1 MAKKSSLLNSVALI
15 APPIA
20 GAPNTPGFIIGSQSQ
35 SGESV
40 DIIEKSIA
48 IISRLSK
55 LAGEQVTAKS
65 SVEERWLR
73 NVRDYHGKYSGAM
86 ETQLKDAK
94 QSRVFVKLA
103 RAKTVTLEAR
113 LFDMIFPTDDRNWG
127 IEATPVP
134 KLKKESNE
142 AKQNVAGAVEAANMA
157 EEGGDPA
164 KALAIAAEGND
175 QAARLAAAEA
185 EIERANK
192 CADAMQEEM
201 SDQLTE
207 CKYPQE
213 SRKMI
218 GDACQLGTG
227 ILKGPVVNES
237 GSGRWLPAQD
247 AQGRVVTGQFVLEYG
262 KDPRP
267 YIKRINPWHFFPD
280 MSATCIEDA
289 EFTFERYLWTKKDLR
304 KMVKT
309 HKFDANAV
317 RRLLDETNS
326 ANRTHS
332 SDIQYLIQLRAAT
345 GDGDASDGIKGRYIG
360 WEYHGPLERD
370 EISILLRAT
379 GQEEE
384 ALAFDQRNDPL
395 DEMNVICFFCNSE
408 LLKIAPEYPLD
419 SQETLYSVFNIEES
433 EASIFGYGI
442 PEIMEGSSTA
452 VNSTWRAA
460 LDNNAL
466 SVGPQAIIDKE
477 QIVPADGSW
486 AMTPR
491 KTWLRTKSAQPHTAP
506 PIEFFNITNNMG
518 EIASI
523 IKIALEF
530 IDMETGMSQPL
541 QGEQGNT
548 TETVGGMAILQN
560 ASNIIFRRIVKN
572 YDDGAIT
579 PTMRR
584 LYHWNMQFNP
594 REDIKGDMSVDARGT
609 SVLLMK
615 EIQAQNLMFVVQQL
629 LQNPAVAPMLKP
641 YENVMKLF
649 QSMMISPSEVMETKD
664 KWLENQKLAAEAA
677 AEQPDPATIQAQSRV
692 EAANIMAKSR
702 AMSDDISFEIAQMK
716 ERTALMELVQS
727 GELTMEGYRAE
738 VAKMELANQSKE
750 RMMAVEIGFEQ
761 QNAEEA
767 RAAGETPTGSGGYVS
782 TGVENDNK
790 KDGK

>member
-1 MAKKSSLLNSVALI
+1 MAGAAMI

-20 GAPNTPGFIIGSQSQ
+20 GAPNTPGFIIGSESQ
-35 SGESV
+35 TGSQV
-40 DIIEKSIA
+40 DIIEKTAA
-48 IISRLSK
+48 IISRLSQ

-65 SVEERWLR
+65 HVEERWLR
-73 NVRDYHGKYSGAM
+73 NIRDYHGKYSSDM
-86 ETQLKDAK
+86 DKQMKDAK

-142 AKQNVAGAVEAANMA
+142 AKQNIAGAVEAANLA
-157 EEGGDPA
+157 EEQGDTA
-164 KALAIAAEGND
+164 KAQQAAAEGTD
-175 QAARLAAAEA
+175 QAQRLAAAEA

-192 CADAMQEEM
+192 AADAMQEEM

-237 GSGRWLPAQD
+237 GAGRWLPAQD
-247 AQGRVVTGQFVLEYG
+247 SAGRLVPGQFVLEYG

-280 MSATCIEDA
+280 MSATCIEEA

-309 HKFDANAV
+309 HSFNPDAV
-317 RRLLDETNS
+317 RRLLDETS
-326 ANRTHS
+326 SKNRIHTT
-332 SDIQYLIQLRAAT
+332 DIQYLVQLRAAT
-345 GDGDASDGIKGRYIG
+345 GDGDTSDAIKGRYIG

-370 EISILLRAT
+370 EISCLLRAT
-379 GQEEE
+379 GQTEE
-384 ALAFDQRNDPL
+384 ANAFDQRNDPL
-395 DEMNVICFFCNSE
+395 DELNVIAFFCNNE

-491 KTWLRTKSAQPHTAP
+491 KSWLRTKSAQPNTAA

-584 LYHWNMQFNP
+584 LYHWNMQFNT
-594 REDIKGDMSVDARGT
+594 RDDIKGDMSVDARGT

-649 QSMMISPSEVMETKD
+649 QSMMISPSEVMESKE
-664 KWLENQKLAAEAA
+664 KWEENQKLASEAA
-677 AEQPDPATIQAQSRV
+677 AQQPDPVTIQAQSRIK
-692 EAANIMAKSR
+692 AAEIMAASR
-702 AMSDDISFEIAQMK
+702 EMSDGISFEIAQMR
-716 ERTALMELVQS
+716 ERTAMLDLVQS
-727 GELTMEGYRAE
+727 GELTMEQYRTE
-738 VAKMELANQSKE
+738 IAKMELRNQSEE
-750 RMMAVEIGFEQ
+750 RKLAVEVGVETKL
-761 QNAEEA
+761 AEDA
-767 RAAGETPTGSGGYVS
+767 RAAGETPTGSGGS
-782 TGVENDNK
+782 ISAGTTDDK
-790 KDGK
+790 KADGK